1 MKGNRY
7 CNIILFRLN
16 GGPGM
21 YLKRKVDKIL
31 SEWHE
36 NPSRKPLIIKGAR
49 QVGKTESIMRF
60 AEVCYDNIIY
70 CRILTDV
77 VESNCE

>member
-1 MKGNRY
+1 
-7 CNIILFRLN
+7 
-16 GGPGM
+16 M
-21 YLKRKVDKIL
+21 YLKRKVDTIL

-60 AEVCYDNIIY
+60 AKGCYDNIIY
-70 CRILTDV
+70 INFGSIDKLFNYII
-77 VESNCE
+77 NCSTASFSEI

>member
-1 MKGNRY
+1 
-7 CNIILFRLN
+7 
-16 GGPGM
+16 M

-49 QVGKTESIMRF
+49 QVGKTESIMHF
-60 AEVCYDNIIY
+60 AKGSYDNIIY
-70 CRILTDV
+70 INFALEKKYCVKRRLRSLWLLICW
-77 VESNCE
+77 N